1 MRGLL
6 SLVLALAVVF
16 LVYKLYFAQLKSG
29 PTAANPISTVDVV
42 GVKNDLLAIA
52 QAERMYQAEHGSY
65 VSLEELASS
74 GGISLERSGRNGYTY
89 EVETSPDSF
98 RAVAHCPRTTARDCT
113 SWVVDQTME
122 VRPGE

>member
-1 MRGLL
+1 MRGFL
-6 SLVLALAVVF
+6 SLVLALAIVL

-29 PTAANPISTVDVV
+29 TTAANPISTVDVV
-42 GVKNDLLAIA
+42 GVKNDLLGIA
-52 QAERMYQAEHGSY
+52 QAERIYQAEHGSY
-65 VSLEELASS
+65 VGLEELASS
-74 GGISLERSGRNGYTY
+74 GGVSLKRSGRNGYSY

-98 RAVAHCPRTTARDCT
+98 RVVAHCPRTTAPDCT